1 MSTIT
6 SPDASRRPSQR
17 VATKVVGVLLITLGA
32 LTASAALAL
41 IIVFGTDG
49 RLDFGSHQ
57 VAGSGSAV
65 VTDISKIQNTNEVV
79 ALTGWPVVAASA
91 SGGNASGVFIG
102 IGRSRDVERF
112 LAGVA
117 FDQVT
122 DIEFPPFELNLS
134 RIPGSMRATPPAA
147 ETFWVASSE
156 STTDARLSWRITDGE
171 YRMVIMNADGA
182 PGVITVARMQLVLPN
197 AFPLSLAVLGVGLVV
212 TSAGIVI
219 AVLAITRGRRR
230 PELIR

>member
-102 IGRSRDVERF
+102 IGRSSDVETF

-117 FDQVT
+117 FDRVT
-122 DIEFPPFELNLS
+122 DIEFPPFELGLS
-134 RIPGSMRATPPAA
+134 RVPGSMRATPPAV

-156 STTDARLSWRITDGE
+156 STNDAQLRWRITDGE
-171 YRMVIMNADGA
+171 YSMVIMNADGA
-182 PGVITVARMQLVLPN
+182 PGVITAARVQLVLPN
-197 AFPLSLAVLGVGLVV
+197 TFPLSLAVFGVGLVV
-212 TSAGIVI
+212 TSTGIVI
-219 AVLAITRGRRR
+219 AVLAFTRGRRR
-230 PELIR
+230 PELVR